1 MTDLPS
7 YPSNYSSPSSP
18 LDSNEATIGFLRHAE
33 IKHGRVAMFA
43 FVGYCVQSNVH
54 WPWPMTTAGES
65 FPSTDLSPE
74 AQWDAIPEAAKWQI
88 LIVISFLE
96 LWGEQAGADGV
107 KHYMRGGKVRMEKY
121 KNDFYF
127 CEHVRLRIPSPPPSH
142 LSFLAARSV
151 PFLRSLQADR
161 PPRPFQPL
169 RPLRTLQEQVRREE
183 GEGPH
188 HRAQQRSPRPD
199 RNHGIPGSRQGPRI
213 CARPQR
219 HCHPLRWRCH
229 GALHRPLPP
238 LLNLPPRSHTVA

>member
-1 MTDLPS
+1 MTDLLS

-127 CEHVRLRIPSPPPSH
+127 CDTFAYASHPPLPPISPSSQPGVFPSFDLFRQTVHPVPFNLYDPFGLSKNRSAEKKEKGLITELNNGRLAQIGIMG
-142 LSFLAARSV
+142 FLAADKVPGSV
-151 PFLRSLQADR
+151 PALNGIAIPYDGDVMA
-161 PPRPFQPL
+161 PFTAHYHL
-169 RPLRTLQEQVRREE
+169 F
-183 GEGPH
+183 
-188 HRAQQRSPRPD
+188 
-199 RNHGIPGSRQGPRI
+199 
-213 CARPQR
+213 
-219 HCHPLRWRCH
+219 
-229 GALHRPLPP
+229 
-238 LLNLPPRSHTVA
+238 